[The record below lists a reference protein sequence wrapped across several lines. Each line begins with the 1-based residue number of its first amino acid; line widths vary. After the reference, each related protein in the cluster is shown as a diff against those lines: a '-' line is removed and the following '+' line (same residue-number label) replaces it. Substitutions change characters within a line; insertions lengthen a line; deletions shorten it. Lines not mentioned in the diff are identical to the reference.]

1 MDYLYIMF
9 IFCGMGLAFLKM
21 YLKHYRKKYFYDK
34 KYFWCFHIGF
44 FSYVLFIMGFVLDY
58 GRYLKIVIYTFPL
71 WSVGP
76 TLFFYGIR
84 RLMLLELKNND
95 CADVNVTN
103 KKLENINS
111 RIKSLYVIAVISV
124 CFWIF
129 LIIDGRM

>member
-1 MDYLYIMF
+1 MEYLYIIF
-9 IFCGMGLAFLKM
+9 IFSSMGLLFLNL
-21 YLKHYRKKYFYDK
+21 YIKHFNRKYFDDK
-34 KYFWCFHIGF
+34 RYFWSLHIGF
-44 FSYVLFIMGFVLDY
+44 FSYILFVTGFILDY
-58 GRYLKIVIYTFPL
+58 GGYLKIIAYTFPL

-84 RLMLLELKNND
+84 RLMLLEIKNND
-95 CADVNVTN
+95 VIDMNVTN

-111 RIKSLYVIAVISV
+111 RIKSLYVISIISV